1 VCGCEPA
8 GAVAAYDWR
17 VAGSAPTLIDDE
29 LVRFAH
35 GPVSAMLGT
44 VDGTNVAD
52 VTRVAGLTALPDD
65 RFRLLISTEA
75 ATAQANARVGARI
88 SLLVTDITTYRSV
101 QWKGEVVEPCGPRT
115 TGDLAPFHHHVDAFV
130 ASAHVVGID
139 AGVADRFFPSDV
151 VALVVHV
158 DDLYDQTPG
167 PGAGRRLAG
176 AR

>member
-1 VCGCEPA
+1 
-8 GAVAAYDWR
+8 
-17 VAGSAPTLIDDE
+17 VAGPATTLIDDD
-29 LVRFAH
+29 LATFVK

-44 VDGTNVAD
+44 IDATNVPD
-52 VTRVAGLTALPDD
+52 VTRVAGITVLPGD

-75 ATAQANARVGARI
+75 ATAQANAQVGARV
-88 SLLVTDITTYRSV
+88 SVLVTDITTYRSV
-101 QWKGEVVEPCGPRT
+101 QWKGEVVEASAPRT
-115 TGDLAPFHHHVDAFV
+115 TGDLAPFHHHVETFV
-130 ASAHVVGID
+130 ASSHVVGID
-139 AGVADRFFPSDV
+139 PAVCDRFFPEEV